1 MTHGFYASPIPGM
14 HRLAH
19 MQVKAACARGLKC
32 EVYNSTVDRS
42 SKAAIISDLCSGA
55 PSTRLL
61 YSTPESLAMP
71 RCASPLMRRTA
82 SASGAMISG
91 EESNGDQT
99 SCIHMVLQDI
109 ACKIGDKINL
119 IWSHVVCAAKYLS
132 A

>member
-82 SASGAMISG
+82 SASGADDFRRGVKRRS
-91 EESNGDQT
+91 DQ
-99 SCIHMVLQDI
+99 LY
-109 ACKIGDKINL
+109 
-119 IWSHVVCAAKYLS
+119 SHGS
-132 A
+132 ARHSMQNRR